1 MIKKV
6 LVLNYFKYHLLTA
19 EPNRS
24 NLMVMPMMGANKK
37 LFADP
42 LLVNC
47 FLHYN
52 MHTDKII
59 LLYKNITD
67 KLKIAFETFSNFIK
81 TIEFSHN
88 HTMFIFN
95 VPKKHKINYQKC
107 VEGKYSEFDP
117 EYKEQI
123 LNFHSS
129 DISSSLGHI
138 LFKSKHRKLKLEQE
152 LNIELNTDAELFSVL
167 DLELETFN
175 PNYYGIQQETR

>member
-1 MIKKV
+1 
-6 LVLNYFKYHLLTA
+6 
-19 EPNRS
+19 
-24 NLMVMPMMGANKK
+24 
-37 LFADP
+37 
-42 LLVNC
+42 
-47 FLHYN
+47 
-52 MHTDKII
+52 
-59 LLYKNITD
+59 
-67 KLKIAFETFSNFIK
+67 
-81 TIEFSHN
+81 
-88 HTMFIFN
+88 MFIFN